1 MYNIGII
8 NTGLP
13 EAKLNEYI
21 EEGDFNLF
29 KTSTI
34 DTKNLCKE
42 LKKKDAILIF
52 TDNVDSA
59 VAEICQF
66 IIEIKM
72 NSESFVWIVSKK
84 QDEKKRVVY
93 LQLGADGNISTEC
106 SPKEL
111 HLIVKNALSRKKIYI
126 KQPTE
131 ENKPTEQ
138 KEIVTEL
145 NEKNLSVISLGEEV
159 PLTRTEYKLFKLL
172 LSNPGIAFSYEELY
186 KKVWGKPYK
195 NEKYRVSNVVFHIRE
210 KLEEY
215 SLNPNH
221 IKTVRSVGYMIC
233 E

>member
-1 MYNIGII
+1 MYNIGVI

-13 EAKLNEYI
+13 EVELDRYI
-21 EEGDFNLF
+21 EEGGFNSF
-29 KTSTI
+29 KASNI
-34 DTKNLCKE
+34 EPEELSRD
-42 LKKKDAILIF
+42 LKKKDAVLIF
-52 TDNVDSA
+52 TDNVDSV

-72 NSESFVWIVSKK
+72 NSESFVWVVSKK
-84 QDEKKRVVY
+84 HDEKKRVVY

-111 HLIVKNALSRKKIYI
+111 QLIVKNALNRKKMYETQSI
-126 KQPTE
+126 E
-131 ENKPTEQ
+131 EEKTTEQ
-138 KEIVTEL
+138 NEIVAEL
-145 NEKNLSVISLGEEV
+145 NEKNLSIITLGEEV

-186 KKVWGKPYK
+186 RKVWGKSYDD
-195 NEKYRVSNVVFHIRE
+195 EKYRVSNVVFHIRK

-215 SLNPNH
+215 SLNPNY

>member
-8 NTGLP
+8 NTGLS
-13 EAKLNEYI
+13 EEEINSYI
-21 EEGDFNLF
+21 EEGSFDSFKAFN
-29 KTSTI
+29 I
-34 DTKNLCKE
+34 DPENLSNDLE
-42 LKKKDAILIF
+42 EKDAVLIF

-59 VAEICQF
+59 VTEICQI

-72 NSESFVWIVSKK
+72 TSETFVWVVS
-84 QDEKKRVVY
+84 QRHDEKKRVVY

-111 HLIVKNALSRKKIYI
+111 QLIVNNALNRKKMYEV
-126 KQPTE
+126 QLTE
-131 ENKPTEQ
+131 NEKAIEE
-138 KEIVTEL
+138 KETVAEL
-145 NEKNLSVISLGEEV
+145 NEKNLSFVSLGEEV

-186 KKVWGKPYK
+186 RKVWGKPYN